1 MTFDYNTTSSLLQL
15 DQIKKEQRLKE
26 TEKNRLR
33 KIVEEK
39 EKISVSGQ

>member
-1 MTFDYNTTSSLLQL
+1 MSFDYNTTSSLLQL

-39 EKISVSGQ
+39 EKISVSSQ

>member
-39 EKISVSGQ
+39 EKISVSSQ